1 MSQPPAP
8 DSDILSPGSG
18 SPHVISPPDPGPD
31 TITAANT
38 SFSSS
43 VAGSENTVI
52 AREPETQDICW
63 TNTMDSN
70 MTDTSVDEPKY
81 AKVQHKK
88 RNSKIGSGNS
98 TPKFKRKDTVDS
110 GSSRFV
116 HRFFLGLCFYLVSH
130 YSPLSFL

>member
-1 MSQPPAP
+1 M
-8 DSDILSPGSG
+8 
-18 SPHVISPPDPGPD
+18 SPPDPGPD
-31 TITAANT
+31 TGATINT

-43 VAGSENTVI
+43 VAGSERTVI
-52 AREPETQDICW
+52 NVQERQETSGAGCW
-63 TNTMDSN
+63 TNTLDSN

-98 TPKFKRKDTVDS
+98 TPKFKRKETIDS

-116 HRFFLGLCFYLVSH
+116 AFLGLSCYWLVASCLQLFPVKH
-130 YSPLSFL
+130 FVNHEAILCSVTGSQY

>member
-31 TITAANT
+31 IITAAANT

-116 HRFFLGLCFYLVSH
+116 HRLFLGWCYLFSH

>member
-8 DSDILSPGSG
+8 DSDILSPVSG

-116 HRFFLGLCFYLVSH
+116 HRLFLGWCYRVSH

>member
-1 MSQPPAP
+1 M
-8 DSDILSPGSG
+8 
-18 SPHVISPPDPGPD
+18 SPPDPGPID
-31 TITAANT
+31 APDVNT

-43 VAGSENTVI
+43 VAGSEQTVI
-52 AREPETQDICW
+52 NVQEGQGASGGGW
-63 TNTMDSN
+63 TNTLDSN

-98 TPKFKRKDTVDS
+98 TPKFKRKETFDS

-116 HRFFLGLCFYLVSH
+116 TFVLDGVADPIIPRKTFCES
-130 YSPLSFL
+130 